1 MNVKG
6 RPHTSQTILTALSLR
21 SPIIPQLKVGTPG
34 FDIGV
39 NCSSVADPSV
49 LPTLAQ
55 KAALVAERPTYFRPQ
70 SFAGRVHSL
79 IKTRAD
85 TIHFIAEPSL
95 TTFTAAWLL
104 PC

>member
-1 MNVKG
+1 M
-6 RPHTSQTILTALSLR
+6 ALSLR
-21 SPIIPQLKVGTPG
+21 SPIIPQLKVGTLG

-85 TIHFIAEPSL
+85 KTHFIAELSL
-95 TTFTAAWLL
+95 TTFTTAWLL